1 VARLTRERLAGQ
13 RWFAAKARDIDRIE
27 RIDDVSAGAGTLAV
41 VDVHLAGA
49 SAERYAMPEGA
60 PLWGPLL
67 ARLAAG
73 PERGFR
79 LSPTEAE
86 LDWDSLRDG
95 AELLLDRDQSNS
107 SYVLDE
113 RIVVKCYRRLRPG
126 VHPEVELV
134 RFLGERFA
142 PVPAALGSLHHVDR
156 SGEEWALALV
166 QELVPDAEDGWA
178 WCGTLV
184 EEAVAEGAVDA
195 GWAGEVGTLTA
206 ELHAALAALGA
217 RRGSAV
223 ELRAR
228 RRSAEEALSALG
240 PLLDPTVA
248 DGLRR
253 QLALFDA
260 AAHPP
265 TVGRV
270 HGDYHVGQLLRSSR
284 GYHVIDFEGEPTR
297 PLEERRAPDS
307 PLRDVASML
316 RSIDHV
322 PLWVLRD
329 RPEARG
335 RGEAWAN
342 ACRAAFLEAYA
353 ETTLVL
359 ANTSGLPLDHAL
371 LRAFEAEKAAYEF
384 AYAQAFL
391 PEWLPVASAGAEL
404 LLSRQVG
411 E

>member
-13 RWFAAKARDIDRIE
+13 RWFAAKARDIDRIV
-27 RIDDVSAGAGTLAV
+27 RVDDISAGAGTLAV
-41 VDVHLAGA
+41 VDVHLAEA

-67 ARLAAG
+67 ARLASR

-95 AELLLDRDQSNS
+95 AERLLDRDQSNS
-107 SYVLDE
+107 SYVIDE

-134 RFLGERFA
+134 RLLGERFA
-142 PVPAALGSLHHVDR
+142 PVPAALGSLHHVD
-156 SGEEWALALV
+156 GTGAEWALALV

-184 EEAVAEGAVDA
+184 AEAVAEGAVDA

-206 ELHAALAALGA
+206 ELHAALAALGTRPGA
-217 RRGSAV
+217 AV
-223 ELRAR
+223 ELHAR

-240 PLLDPTVA
+240 PLPSRTVA
-248 DGLRR
+248 AGLHR
-253 QLALFDA
+253 QLALFDTA
-260 AAHPP
+260 ARRP
-265 TVGRV
+265 TLGRV
-270 HGDYHVGQLLRSSR
+270 HGDYHVGQVLRSPR

-329 RPEARG
+329 RPGERG
-335 RGEAWAN
+335 RGEEWAN
-342 ACRAAFLEAYA
+342 ACRAAFLEAY
-353 ETTLVL
+353 
-359 ANTSGLPLDHAL
+359 GKLDHSL

-391 PEWLPVASAGAEL
+391 PEWLPIAEAGAEL
-404 LLSRQVG
+404 LLSREVG